1 MNTKVLFAFILALL
15 PACSLRAQTQDE
27 VALLNKMNQASAL
40 AKEKKYVEAGDAYVE
55 LRRMTAGWKTE
66 TDKQMYIMSSIQ
78 ASANYY
84 KSSDSCKVGYEI
96 AKSLLKENLSDKE
109 RTLAENYYSLNGT
122 LYAMK
127 CTRTEV
133 KQYAKGRA
141 IAEEVMP
148 YSSSKVKTMLLR
160 TIARSWNLEASD
172 YLFSENFDKAY
183 SCYENAYR
191 GYDTI
196 DDVENAVK
204 NIKMMADCRYWQY
217 KYQESLNLY
226 KKAYSKAEAASLT
239 TQQIEILKD
248 VKRIYKDLDDR
259 EKIAEIVAE
268 TSRLLK
274 ANEQLDVTTYTLLG
288 DDAVGLGD
296 YYIAETYYLK
306 AIEFAKQDEKARKDA
321 SIPVLYGKLRDAM
334 RAAKEYVKAIAYE
347 NLRIETAKE
356 RVSTL
361 GSLGE
366 YYFLAD
372 IYADM
377 GDKENALIY
386 IEKYLNSVEGKS
398 AEELAEA
405 YLMSGLIKGNLK
417 EYDAAIADINTAV
430 QNYGKDSP
438 SRMRAI
444 ALRSGLQGQCKLYEE
459 SKQGYEQYYQ
469 WVKSVYGDESTE
481 TCNALYYLANI
492 EALNGNI
499 EKGEQFYIESTNKFL
514 QLIKNN
520 MRSVS
525 SSERES
531 YWQSISESLWQMS
544 AFGIKEEATNS
555 VFTETSYNALLFSKS
570 LLLASEQSM
579 YEVLQKKGSAED
591 LSDYAALAALQAQI
605 NALGRDYAANKE
617 QIGALH
623 AKKLRIDRKLTEKCK
638 AYGDYTS
645 FLDIKYDDIK
655 NALGEGDVVLDFTDY
670 VRDNG
675 EHVYAAYIIRK
686 GDEHPLLR
694 KVFNE
699 EQVDSLLQE
708 QAKFRLYS
716 EDLSAKAID
725 IFWKPLQEY
734 VSEGS
739 TVYLV
744 PSGIVHQV
752 AIESIP
758 LSGETLL
765 GDKYDF
771 IRLSSARE
779 ILRKTNEI
787 NISDKTD
794 ATLFGGVLYEVSNE
808 EMEAE
813 SSKYSISPL
822 LATRGANRDIANREP
837 FSYLPNSK
845 EEVDEVAGILKEKNV
860 NVTTLTGSEGTEE
873 SFLSMN
879 GNAPEFLLISTHG
892 FYYTKEKAAQVDY
905 LSGYSDAMSLS
916 GLIMAGAN
924 RAWRGDPLPDGVQ
937 SGILTASKISRL
949 DLEGNEIVVLS
960 ACQTAQGET
969 TAEGVYGLQRAFK
982 KAGVNTIM
990 MTLWSVSDEST
1001 KEFVTAFFERL
1012 ASNGWHKREAFEYAK
1027 RTIRN
1032 KYSEPYYW
1040 AHFVMLDGI

>member
-1 MNTKVLFAFILALL
+1 MRRVLLIAIAML
-15 PACSLRAQTQDE
+15 PFCGMCAQTEDY
-27 VALLNKMNQASAL
+27 VALLNRMNEAKSL
-40 AKEKKYVEAGDAYVE
+40 ADAKQYVAAGDAYRAVSMMVKDC
-55 LRRMTAGWKTE
+55 RTE
-66 TDKQMYIMSSIQ
+66 TDRQTYVMSSIK
-78 ASANYY
+78 ASSNYY
-84 KSSDSCKVGYEI
+84 MSNDSCEVGYEI
-96 AKSLLKENLSDKE
+96 AKSLLQNRLTDDE
-109 RTLAENYYSLNGT
+109 RQLAERYYSLNGT
-122 LYAMK
+122 LLSMK
-127 CTRTEV
+127 CIKKDR
-133 KQYAKGRA
+133 KQYEKGRA
-141 IAEEVMP
+141 IAEEVLP
-148 YSSSKVKTMLLR
+148 YATPKVKTKLLKNKA
-160 TIARSWNLEASD
+160 TAWYLEAYD
-172 YLFSENFDKAY
+172 YFFAGEYDKSY
-183 SCYENAYR
+183 SCFENA
-191 GYDTI
+191 GKEYDNI
-196 DDVENAVK
+196 GEADDYVNCLK
-204 NIKMMADCRYWQY
+204 QMALCRYWQY
-217 KYQESLNLY
+217 KYQEALGLY
-226 KKAYSKAEAASLT
+226 EQAYTYSEQHGLT
-239 TQQIEILKD
+239 AQQIEILTEK
-248 VKRIYKDLDDR
+248 KKIYKDLDDR

-288 DDAVGLGD
+288 DDAASLAD
-296 YYIAETYYLK
+296 HYIAETYYLK

-623 AKKLRIDRKLTEKCK
+623 AEKLRIDRKLTEKCK

-675 EHVYAAYIIRK
+675 EHVYAAYIIRR

-725 IFWKPLQEY
+725 IFWEPLQEY

-752 AIESIP
+752 AIESLP
-758 LSGETLL
+758 LSDETLL

-794 ATLFGGVLYEVSNE
+794 ATLFGGILYEVSNE

-822 LATRGANRDIANREP
+822 LATRGANRDIVNREP

-845 EEVDEVAGILKEKNV
+845 AEVDEVAAILKEKNV

-879 GNAPEFLLISTHG
+879 GNAPELLLISTHG

-905 LSGYSDAMSLS
+905 FSGYSDAMSLS

-924 RAWRGDPLPDGVQ
+924 RAWRGEPLPDGVQ

-990 MTLWSVSDEST
+990 MTLWSVNDEST
-1001 KEFVTAFFERL
+1001 KEFVTSFFERL
-1012 ASNGWHKREAFEYAK
+1012 ASNGWRKHEAFEYAK
-1027 RTIRN
+1027 RTIRK
-1032 KYSEPYYW
+1032 KYREPYYW
-1040 AHFVMLDGI
+1040 APFVMLDGI